1 MKSVKGKQPVPGGQ
15 SVVGNLQYNVYAERC
30 PTRQALDRIA
40 DKWTALIVGL
50 LADRPHRFGE
60 LRRGIEGISHKV
72 LTQVLRSLERDGLV
86 ARRILEGVPAKV
98 EYSLTATGET
108 LIEPLAVIRRWAETH
123 IDDILAART
132 AAARTAGPRD
142 DED

>member
-1 MKSVKGKQPVPGGQ
+1 M
-15 SVVGNLQYNVYAERC
+15 VGNLQYNVYAERC

-50 LADRPHRFGE
+50 LADRPQRFGE

-86 ARRILEGVPAKV
+86 ARRVLEGVPPKV

-108 LIEPLAVIRRWAETH
+108 LVEPLAAIRQWAETH
-123 IDDILAART
+123 IEEILAART
-132 AAARTAGPRD
+132 AAGRPAGPRV
-142 DED
+142 DEE

>member
-1 MKSVKGKQPVPGGQ
+1 VKDDPAPPGNRAT
-15 SVVGNLQYNVYAERC
+15 VGNLQYNVYAERC

-50 LADRPHRFGE
+50 LAERPHRFGE

-86 ARRILEGVPAKV
+86 ARRVLEGAPARV
-98 EYSLTATGET
+98 EYSLTRTGET
-108 LIEPLAVIRRWAETH
+108 LIEPLAAIRRWAETH
-123 IDDILAART
+123 IEEILAARSAT
-132 AAARTAGPRD
+132 TGQATPHPD
-142 DED
+142 QD